1 MYVKKSWAVL
11 VLPFFSVCF
20 GMQDGS
26 GDIKSEWLTWCR
38 SAIKEAHFDDE
49 QACTAVYAPDSNSK
63 YIIVTGSLFKGKR
76 EFVGIDRPCLR
87 TIHNVQDQKSRRIRN
102 MKAQLAGEY
111 KIHLMP
117 ADAQEMKDS
126 LEELINLLKT
136 NSDFQNSMFRMKF
149 HAGITNQMTS
159 DQILKV
165 LTDSRGN
172 IAPLMV
178 LYPARG
184 KEHAQNMLDLVQAT
198 LSDKKGFGQTPRFN
212 HKFSNF
218 LFASQGEG
226 SEKDGNFSCHFQSP
240 DRIYYRSDWEG
251 VQKDYQLRSPIRKSN
266 PKRLKGDD

>member
-20 GMQDGS
+20 GMQNEPEG
-26 GDIKSEWLTWCR
+26 IKSEWLAWCR
-38 SAIKEAHFDDE
+38 SVIKETHFDND
-49 QACTAVYAPDSNSK
+49 QACTAVCVPDSN
-63 YIIVTGSLFKGKR
+63 YIIVTGTLFKGKR
-76 EFVGIDRPCLR
+76 DFVGIDSPCLR
-87 TIHNVQDQKSRRIRN
+87 TIHNAQDHTSRRIRN

-117 ADAQEMKDS
+117 ADAQEMQDS

-149 HAGITNQMTS
+149 HAGITKQMTS

-165 LTDSRGN
+165 LTDARGN

-184 KEHAQNMLDLVQAT
+184 KEHAQNMLNLMQAT
-198 LSDKKGFGQTPRFN
+198 LSDKKGLDQTPRFN
-212 HKFSNF
+212 HKFSDF
-218 LFASQGEG
+218 LFVSQGEG
-226 SEKDGNFSCHFQSP
+226 SEKGGNFDCYFQSP
-240 DRIYYRSDWEG
+240 ERVYYRSDFEG
-251 VQKDYQLRSPIRKSN
+251 VQKDYQLKSPIRKSGS
-266 PKRLKGDD
+266 KRLKSCE